1 MIPTSLFGIDTKE
14 CNDFFD
20 SLPRLLEV
28 SEIEDPTYERML
40 YDTLEL
46 EGYNQI
52 KKINKYIGF
61 KEQDWNEEINQEIIS
76 TLEITNYPDVSMIE
90 NLSLIHI

>member
-1 MIPTSLFGIDTKE
+1 
-14 CNDFFD
+14 
-20 SLPRLLEV
+20 
-28 SEIEDPTYERML
+28 ML

-61 KEQDWNEEINQEIIS
+61 KEQDWNEEINQENIDKTKSVLSYQKEFNII
-76 TLEITNYPDVSMIE
+76 LEATIAGLKEELVKNNSSLVEVGADLIAILDFLILC
-90 NLSLIHI
+90 LSFSLLC

>member
-1 MIPTSLFGIDTKE
+1 MIPTSLFGIDAKE
-14 CNDFFD
+14 CDDFFN
-20 SLPRLLEV
+20 SLLMNDPEV

-61 KEQDWNEEINQEIIS
+61 KEQDWNEEICQEIIS
-76 TLEITNYPDVSMIE
+76 TFRN
-90 NLSLIHI
+90 NQLSRCFNDRELTLY